1 MPDVKSQIVQV
12 LGRGTRKARF
22 VPEVSHQVA
31 GVSPADV
38 ERALEELEADG
49 RVLIREQYCADP
61 HLVGTDLRIV
71 GLIQDAPPQSE
82 DPLAR
87 AVADI
92 EATWNRWL
100 GDYLAN
106 HRCG

>member
-31 GVSPADV
+31 GVSP
-38 ERALEELEADG
+38 
-49 RVLIREQYCADP
+49 ADP